1 MRTKADSPNNHR
13 PHPIP
18 DDPRERPAFS
28 LLIDGAPAARIDADH
43 MIEICAAISCELRRL
58 TSHRMPAPS
67 MCVRRLERDGVAGL
81 PTVRSVSECAA
92 VAVQAVIR
100 MQLGGG
106 I

>member
-1 MRTKADSPNNHR
+1 MRIKDDSPNDHQ

-18 DDPRERPAFS
+18 DDPAERPAFT

-43 MIEICAAISCELRRL
+43 MIEICAAIGFELRRL

-67 MCVRRLERDGVAGL
+67 MSVRRPEPGDLAAL
-81 PTVRSVSECAA
+81 PAVRSLSECAA
-92 VAVQAVIR
+92 VALQVVTR

-106 I
+106 T